1 VNFTGLIKS
10 FLATN
15 NRQGFIKTTM
25 KYTRNGS
32 RHEHYEHIPC
42 ETNTSFVGVE
52 KMNGRD
58 WSSLDH
64 RVCVCLFGGV
74 RWGFHMGSL
83 NKMSD
88 IQWEFQD
95 PKMEVLYHIS
105 TVFCGD
111 IPLHRPYIGLIYGR
125 HLQFRFLKWPL
136 RYLCMTLRCLLIGT
150 HRLVQDDADQV
161 PGEQLNFVRT
171 NVATCIAFMD
181 KKSFH

>member
-1 VNFTGLIKS
+1 
-10 FLATN
+10 
-15 NRQGFIKTTM
+15 
-25 KYTRNGS
+25 
-32 RHEHYEHIPC
+32 
-42 ETNTSFVGVE
+42 
-52 KMNGRD
+52 
-58 WSSLDH
+58 
-64 RVCVCLFGGV
+64 
-74 RWGFHMGSL
+74 MGSL

-171 NVATCIAFMD
+171 NVAWTKNHFINATLIFSWFSHHRSSWSCLI
-181 KKSFH
+181 SIH